1 MSSKINKE
9 LAKAYETILIN
20 EEMKAKGTNA
30 FKVGDKVHWHINTDD
45 GRGGGEYRVVNGTVT
60 RVGRT
65 KVEVETLKGNLI
77 VKYAAELKPGHGED
91 KPENQVWER

>member
-45 GRGGGEYRVVNGTVT
+45 GRGDG
-60 RVGRT
+60 
-65 KVEVETLKGNLI
+65 
-77 VKYAAELKPGHGED
+77 
-91 KPENQVWER
+91 